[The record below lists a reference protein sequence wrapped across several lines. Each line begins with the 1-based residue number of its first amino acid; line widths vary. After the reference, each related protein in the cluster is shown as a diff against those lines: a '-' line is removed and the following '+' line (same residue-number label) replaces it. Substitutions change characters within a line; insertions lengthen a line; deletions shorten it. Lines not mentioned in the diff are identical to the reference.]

1 MSQLAS
7 NITAA
12 SPIATGGVLHA
23 EKGTALPTSASATLN
38 SAFKPLGYVGEGGI
52 EASGEGASYNDIRA
66 WGGDIVASV
75 LESKSITK
83 YSFTL
88 LEVFSEDVAKL
99 VFGSSNVTVTQATS
113 AAGTK
118 LAILDKGDEVPRA
131 AFVFEMAYGGKN
143 LRYVFPDAQL
153 AVTGEGPLVH
163 SDITNYS
170 VEITAYP
177 DSSGVRSY
185 RYLEND
191 DKTTAGA

>member
-1 MSQLAS
+1 MAQLAS
-7 NITAA
+7 NISAA
-12 SPIATGGVLHA
+12 SPIATGGVLYA
-23 EKGTALPTSASATLN
+23 PKGTALPTDASTALTATYK
-38 SAFKPLGYVGEGGI
+38 ALGYVGEGGI
-52 EASGEGASYNDIRA
+52 EASGEGASYNDIIA

-88 LEVFSEDVAKL
+88 LEVFNEEVAKL
-99 VFGSSNVTVTQATS
+99 VFGATNVTVTPATS

-118 LAILDKGDEVPRA
+118 LAILDKGAEVPRGVFA
-131 AFVFEMAYGGKN
+131 FEMVYGGKKM
-143 LRYVFPDAQL
+143 RYVFPDAQL

-163 SDITNYS
+163 SDITNYA

-185 RYLEND
+185 RYLESDN
-191 DKTTAGA
+191 KTA

>member
-1 MSQLAS
+1 MAQLAS
-7 NITAA
+7 NISAA
-12 SPIATGGVLHA
+12 SPIATGGVLYA
-23 EKGTALPTSASATLN
+23 PKGTALPTDASTALN
-38 SAFKPLGYVGEGGI
+38 VAFKALGYVGEGGI
-52 EASGEGASYNDIRA
+52 EASGEGASYNDIIA

-88 LEVFSEDVAKL
+88 LEVFNEEVAKL
-99 VFGSSNVTVTQATS
+99 VFGTTNVTVTAAT
-113 AAGTK
+113 ALAGTK
-118 LAILDKGDEVPRA
+118 LAILDKGAEVPRG
-131 AFVFEMAYGGKN
+131 AFAFEMAYGGKKM
-143 LRYVFPDAQL
+143 RYVFPDAQL

-163 SDITNYS
+163 SDITNYA

-191 DKTTAGA
+191 NKTA

>member
-1 MSQLAS
+1 MAQLAS
-7 NITAA
+7 NISAA
-12 SPIATGGVLHA
+12 SPIATGGVLYA
-23 EKGTALPTSASATLN
+23 PKGTALPTDASTAL
-38 SAFKPLGYVGEGGI
+38 AVAYKALGYVGEGGI
-52 EASGEGASYNDIRA
+52 EASGEGASYNDIIA

-88 LEVFSEDVAKL
+88 LEVFNEEVAKL
-99 VFGSSNVTVTQATS
+99 VFGTTNVTVTAATAS
-113 AAGTK
+113 AGTK
-118 LAILDKGDEVPRA
+118 LAILDKGAEVPRG
-131 AFVFEMAYGGKN
+131 AFAFEMAYGGKKM
-143 LRYVFPDAQL
+143 RYVFPDAQL

-163 SDITNYS
+163 SDITNYA

-191 DKTTAGA
+191 NKTA

>member
-1 MSQLAS
+1 MAQLAS
-7 NITAA
+7 NISAA
-12 SPIATGGVLHA
+12 SPIATGGVLYA
-23 EKGTALPTSASATLN
+23 PKGTALPTDASTAL
-38 SAFKPLGYVGEGGI
+38 AAAYKALGYVGEGGI
-52 EASGEGASYNDIRA
+52 EASGEGASYNDIIA

-88 LEVFSEDVAKL
+88 LEVFNEEVAKL
-99 VFGSSNVTVTQATS
+99 VFGTTNVTVTAAT
-113 AAGTK
+113 ALAGTK
-118 LAILDKGDEVPRA
+118 LAILDKGAEVPRGVFA
-131 AFVFEMAYGGKN
+131 FEMVYGGKKM
-143 LRYVFPDAQL
+143 RYVFPDAQL

-163 SDITNYS
+163 SDITNYA

-191 DKTTAGA
+191 NKTA

>member
-1 MSQLAS
+1 MAQLAS
-7 NITAA
+7 NISAA
-12 SPIATGGVLHA
+12 SPVATGGVLYA
-23 EKGTALPTSASATLN
+23 PKGTALPTDASAALN
-38 SAFKPLGYVGEGGI
+38 VAFKALGYVGEGGI
-52 EASGEGASYNDIRA
+52 EASGEGASYNDIIA

-88 LEVFSEDVAKL
+88 LEVFNEEVAKL
-99 VFGSSNVTVTQATS
+99 VFGTTNVTVTAAT
-113 AAGTK
+113 ALAGTK
-118 LAILDKGDEVPRA
+118 LAILDKGAEVPRG
-131 AFVFEMAYGGKN
+131 AFAFEMAYGGKKM
-143 LRYVFPDAQL
+143 RYVFPDAQL

-163 SDITNYS
+163 SDITNYA

-191 DKTTAGA
+191 NKTA

>member
-1 MSQLAS
+1 MAQLAS
-7 NITAA
+7 NISAA
-12 SPIATGGVLHA
+12 SPVATGGVLYA
-23 EKGTALPTSASATLN
+23 PKGTALPTDASAALN
-38 SAFKPLGYVGEGGI
+38 AAFKALGYVGEGGI
-52 EASGEGASYNDIRA
+52 EASGEGASYNDIIA

-75 LESKSITK
+75 LETKSITK

-88 LEVFSEDVAKL
+88 LEVFNEEVAKL
-99 VFGSSNVTVTQATS
+99 VFGTTNVTVTPATS

-118 LAILDKGDEVPRA
+118 LAILDKGAEVPRG
-131 AFVFEMAYGGKN
+131 AFAFEMAYGGKKM
-143 LRYVFPDAQL
+143 RYVFPDAQL

-163 SDITNYS
+163 SDITNYA

-191 DKTTAGA
+191 NKTA

>member
-1 MSQLAS
+1 MPQLAV

-12 SPIATGGVLHA
+12 SPISTGGVLVA
-23 EKGTALPTSASATLN
+23 PLGTALPTDEATALN
-38 SAFKPLGYVGEGGI
+38 AAFKALGYVGEGGI
-52 EASGEGASYNDIRA
+52 EASGEGASYNDIKA

-88 LEVFSEDVAKL
+88 LEVFGEEVAKL
-99 VFGSSNVTVTQATS
+99 VFGSGNVTVTAAT
-113 AAGTK
+113 ALAGTK
-118 LAILDKGDEVPRA
+118 LAILDKGDEVPRQRY
-131 AFVFEMAYGGKN
+131 VFEMRYGGKKM
-143 LRYVFPDAQL
+143 RYVFPDAQL

-163 SDITNYS
+163 NDATNYA

-185 RYLEND
+185 RYLAND
-191 DKTTAGA
+191 NKTS